1 MLLFS
6 IIIPTFNRAV
16 QLRNC
21 LSAIAALD
29 FPADNFEVIV
39 VDDGSKSLP
48 DAIVN
53 KFSKSLKISLLSQKN
68 SGPAAARNNG
78 ADRATGQFLVFT
90 DDDCAPAT
98 DWLTQIARQIK
109 STPDA
114 LIGGKSINAIPENI
128 FSETSQLLI
137 DYLYDYFESTNR
149 DGRFFTS
156 NNLVVPANLFHKLGG
171 FDSNFPLAAG
181 EDRAFCE
188 RWTANGWQSVYLPD
202 AKIYHF
208 HTLTF
213 AGFWRQHFNY
223 GCGVR
228 QLQQNRQQRAA
239 KTPSLQPLSFYVN
252 LLMYPL
258 RRARSFRALAGI
270 LLMLISQIATAAGY
284 FFSKKKMSG
293 KPIATGESFP
303 ENF

>member
-1 MLLFS
+1 MPLFS
-6 IIIPTFNRAV
+6 IIIPTFNRAE

-29 FPADNFEVIV
+29 FPTDNVEVIV
-39 VDDGSKSLP
+39 VDDGSKLPP

-53 KFSKSLKISLLSQKN
+53 IFRKSMKISLLSQPN
-68 SGPAAARNNG
+68 AGPAAARNNG
-78 ADRATGQFLVFT
+78 AEHATGQFLVFT

-98 DWLTQIARQIK
+98 DWLTQIDRQIK
-109 STPDA
+109 STPHA
-114 LIGGKSINAIPENI
+114 LIGGKSINAIPDNI

-137 DYLYDYFESTNR
+137 DYLYNYFESTNH

-156 NNLVVPANLFHKLGG
+156 NNLVVPANLFHELGG
-171 FDSNFPLAAG
+171 FDSDFPLAAG

-202 AKIYHF
+202 AIIYHF
-208 HTLTF
+208 HELDV

-228 QLQQNRQQRAA
+228 QLRQNRQRRDAE
-239 KTPSLQPLSFYVN
+239 TPSLQPLSFYVN
-252 LLMYPL
+252 LLIYPL
-258 RRARSFRALAGI
+258 RRDRSFRAFASV
-270 LLMLISQIATAAGY
+270 LLMLIAQIATAAGY
-284 FFSKKKMSG
+284 FFSKKSMSG
-293 KPIATGESFP
+293 KPIATGESLP
-303 ENF
+303 ENS